1 MKQSPHSVQPRRQHE
16 GFAAT
21 AGRILFLMNLIQ
33 EFEYFLVYSHKNSPP
48 KTTYKIYNNVYIFY
62 FFLFLFIFC
71 NPAQLSNTLKF
82 YLMTKKIKDNYLIFL
97 FFP

>member
-33 EFEYFLVYSHKNSPP
+33 EFEYFLVYSHKNSPQ
-48 KTTYKIYNNVYIFY
+48 KTYKIY
-62 FFLFLFIFC
+62 
-71 NPAQLSNTLKF
+71 
-82 YLMTKKIKDNYLIFL
+82 
-97 FFP
+97 